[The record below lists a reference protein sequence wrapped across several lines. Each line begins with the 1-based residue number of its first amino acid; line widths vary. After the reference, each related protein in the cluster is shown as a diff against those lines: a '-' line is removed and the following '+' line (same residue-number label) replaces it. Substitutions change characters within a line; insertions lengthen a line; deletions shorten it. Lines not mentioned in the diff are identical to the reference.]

1 MSVLLPALQVE
12 LEKLYEHGSD
22 DPLIHKCK
30 EDTHEFKTQL
40 KKLKAH
46 LNKHIQ
52 EVEAGSD
59 ANNHSGSEEL
69 RKRHRRRELVVEKLN
84 KAHKQWDHS
93 VKRNCKHTVQQHTRI
108 NKFLTHKLHEF
119 DLDQVYVNKLPLE
132 SRENIDRAIS
142 FHISRYNVGNLPVNG
157 QQEIIQY
164 LNQVYGITEDISGKF
179 VQMGQIVQDMKHGDT
194 SSCVKWSHEDSL
206 LQFELYTL
214 NAMQLFQQGDVLQ
227 TYQYLTENV
236 PATAFKSRQLQV
248 ITQVSPLLAQLL
260 LGQKIDDLEQK
271 IQLQLDKCISL
282 FTKEYCSQN
291 KLPYDSALFLIIL
304 SGVISF
310 RFFIKY
316 QSIRAS
322 AHVDWTT
329 EDELPFDVKLPEF
342 LTHFHPIFICPVLK
356 EETTLENPPY
366 SLPCHHILSKK
377 SLDRLSKNGTC
388 TFKCPYC
395 PVNAA
400 KAKTGRVNF
409 VML

>member
-1 MSVLLPALQVE
+1 MSILLPALKLE
-12 LEKLYEHGSD
+12 LDKLYEDGSQE
-22 DPLIHKCK
+22 PLIHKCK

-46 LNKHIQ
+46 LNKHIH
-52 EVEAGSD
+52 EVEASTGT
-59 ANNHSGSEEL
+59 NNNTNAEESK
-69 RKRHRRRELVVEKLN
+69 KRLRRRELVVEKLN
-84 KAHKQWDHS
+84 KAHRQWDHS
-93 VKRNCKHTVQQHTRI
+93 VKRNCKHTAQQHTRI
-108 NKFLTHKLHEF
+108 NKFLNHKMHEF
-119 DLDQVYVNKLPLE
+119 DLDLVYVNKLPPE
-132 SRENIDRAIS
+132 SRANIDRAIS

-157 QQEIIQY
+157 RQEIIQY
-164 LNQVYGITEDISGKF
+164 LKQVYGITEDISEKF
-179 VQMGQIVQDMKHGDT
+179 VQMGQIVQDMKQGDT
-194 SSCVKWSHEDSL
+194 SSCVKWSRDGSL
-206 LQFELYTL
+206 LQFELYSL
-214 NAMQLFQQGDVLQ
+214 NAMQLFQHGDVLQ
-227 TYQYLTENV
+227 TYEYLTENV
-236 PATAFKSRQLQV
+236 PASAFKYRQLQV
-248 ITQVSPLLAQLL
+248 ITQVSPLLTQLL
-260 LGQKIDDLEQK
+260 LGQKIDDLQEK
-271 IQLQLDKCISL
+271 IQLQLNKCVSL

-310 RFFIKY
+310 QFFIKY

-329 EDELPFDVKLPEF
+329 EDELPFDVTLPEF

-395 PVNAA
+395 PVNAS